1 MSESISSAKADPE
14 LIRQL
19 NGTESSKE
27 DIAAVVRLQP
37 DDPSQ
42 IVPSPERTEELTQKI
57 LERVKKKVGSSESRY
72 NVFKNLG
79 SFVVSAE
86 PEFLRELISQ
96 PEVAAA
102 VANQQPEGT
111 VIAPVEKVSISR
123 VGHQKAS
130 RFTKKTKGRSS
141 ATRSSAPKSGK

>member
-19 NGTESSKE
+19 NGTEASKE

-102 VANQQPEGT
+102 VANKQPEGT
-111 VIAPVEKVSISR
+111 VIAPVEKATVPTTR
-123 VGHQKAS
+123 HQKAS
-130 RFTKKTKGRSS
+130 RSEKRSRARSS
-141 ATRSSAPKSGK
+141 SARAAAPK